1 VGATVWEVSD
11 YRPLSD
17 VFELLKDDE
26 QVAFLDSSE
35 QGEQGRFSIVGCKPF
50 LTIEQVD
57 GACLVNGAPA
67 DTDFFDTLGDAL
79 REYHE
84 PNETHLPLTGGAL
97 GYLGYDFGRELN
109 GVPTRHAPKAS
120 DVPLD
125 SSSSSPAFATAPA
138 PAATPASAPV
148 PTAASASAST
158 SAPAVTPSSAPTV
171 PASTFAPSPISES
184 TAAMPDAQMVFYDV
198 LLIEDHEQSKLY
210 ACAQGQAT
218 SPDKARAWVES
229 LMASCPEAPRPS
241 RNRTLA
247 AFSSRFTEQEY
258 QQALARMVEYMLD
271 GHIYVANMTQQLTM
285 AAPQPPYDL
294 YRYLRTFNPAP
305 FSAYLRGPGFDVC
318 CSSMERFLFVRDGH
332 AVTRPIK
339 GTRPRG
345 RTPDEDARNRDELFA
360 SPKDNSELLMIV
372 DLERNDLSLSCKP
385 GTVFVHP
392 EFVVE
397 AYPTVFH
404 LVATVEGQLRKDA
417 TALDV
422 VRNAFPGGSITGA
435 PKIRAMEIIDEL
447 ERSARGLYTGSIGYF
462 SNAGDCDLNVVIRT
476 LVCRDGVATLGV
488 GGGITV
494 ESDFDFEYQETLQ
507 KAYALR
513 EAVGSPTVEGDKT
526 M

>member
-1 VGATVWEVSD
+1 MGSTVWEVSG
-11 YRPLSD
+11 YKPLSA
-17 VFELLKDDE
+17 VFELLKDND

-50 LTIEQVD
+50 LTIEQVG
-57 GACLVNGAPA
+57 GACMVNGAPTEA
-67 DTDFFDTLGDAL
+67 AFFDVLDAAL
-79 REYHE
+79 RTHQE
-84 PNETHLPLTGGAL
+84 PNETHLPLIGGAL
-97 GYLGYDFGRELN
+97 GYLGYDFGRALN
-109 GVPTRHAPKAS
+109 GVPTCHAPFGESNACGVEGALGIGKVSAAEAS
-120 DVPLD
+120 DASGSAAPC
-125 SSSSSPAFATAPA
+125 SPA
-138 PAATPASAPV
+138 
-148 PTAASASAST
+148 
-158 SAPAVTPSSAPTV
+158 
-171 PASTFAPSPISES
+171 
-184 TAAMPDAQMVFYDV
+184 MPEAQMVFYDV
-198 LLIEDHEQSKLY
+198 LLIEDHEQQKLY
-210 ACAQGQAT
+210 ASAQSQTISA
-218 SPDKARAWVES
+218 DEARAWVES
-229 LMASCPEAPRPS
+229 LVASASSAPVPS
-241 RNRTLA
+241 RGSTLA
-247 AFSSRFTEQEY
+247 SFTSRFTEQDY
-258 QQALARMVEYMLD
+258 QQVLDRMVEYMLD

-285 AAPQPPYDL
+285 DAPQPPYDL

-305 FSAYLRGPGFDVC
+305 FSAYLRGPEFDVC

-345 RTPDEDARNRDELFA
+345 KTPDEDARNRDELFA

-385 GTVFVHP
+385 GTVYTHP
-392 EFVVE
+392 EFTVE
-397 AYPTVFH
+397 TYPTVFH
-404 LVATVEGQLRKDA
+404 LVATVEGRLREDA

-488 GGGITV
+488 GGGITA

-513 EAVGSPTVEGDKT
+513 EAVGSVEVTQG
-526 M
+526 

>member
-1 VGATVWEVSD
+1 MGSTVWEVSG
-11 YRPLSD
+11 YKPLSA
-17 VFELLKDDE
+17 VFELLKDNDR
-26 QVAFLDSSE
+26 VAFLDSSE

-57 GACLVNGAPA
+57 GRCLVNGAPA
-67 DTDFFDTLGDAL
+67 DAAFFDVLDAAL
-79 REYHE
+79 RTHQE
-84 PNETHLPLTGGAL
+84 PNETHLPLIGGAL
-97 GYLGYDFGRELN
+97 GYLGYDFGRALN
-109 GVPTRHAPKAS
+109 GVSTRHAPFGKLDACGAEGALGIGKVSAAEAS
-120 DVPLD
+120 GAPDASVP
-125 SSSSSPAFATAPA
+125 
-138 PAATPASAPV
+138 V
-148 PTAASASAST
+148 
-158 SAPAVTPSSAPTV
+158 
-171 PASTFAPSPISES
+171 
-184 TAAMPDAQMVFYDV
+184 MPEAQMVFYDV
-198 LLIEDHEQSKLY
+198 LLIEDHEQQKLY
-210 ACAQGQAT
+210 ASAQGQTVSA
-218 SPDKARAWVES
+218 DEARVWVDS
-229 LMASCPEAPRPS
+229 LVASAVSAPVPS
-241 RNRTLA
+241 RGSTLA
-247 AFSSRFTEQEY
+247 KFTSRFTEQDY
-258 QQALARMVEYMLD
+258 QQELDRIVEYMLD
-271 GHIYVANMTQQLTM
+271 GHIYVANMTQQLAM
-285 AAPQPPYDL
+285 DAPQPPYDL

-305 FSAYLRGPGFDVC
+305 FSAYLRGAGFDVC

-345 RTPDEDARNRDELFA
+345 KTPDEDARNRDELFA

-385 GTVFVHP
+385 GTVYTHP
-392 EFVVE
+392 EFTVE
-397 AYPTVFH
+397 TYPTVFH
-404 LVATVEGQLRKDA
+404 LVATVEGQLREDA

-488 GGGITV
+488 GGGITA

-513 EAVGSPTVEGDKT
+513 EAVGSVEVTRG
-526 M
+526 

>member
-1 VGATVWEVSD
+1 MGSTVWEVSG
-11 YRPLSD
+11 YKPLSA
-17 VFELLKDDE
+17 VFELLKDDA

-50 LTIEQVD
+50 LAIEQID
-57 GACLVNGAPA
+57 GRCLVNGAPA
-67 DTDFFDTLGDAL
+67 DAAFFDVLDDAL
-79 REYHE
+79 RTHQE
-84 PNETHLPLTGGAL
+84 PNETHLPLIGGAL
-97 GYLGYDFGRELN
+97 GYLGYDFGRALN
-109 GVPTRHAPKAS
+109 GVSTRHAPFGESDACGAERALDVDKVFAAGAS
-120 DVPLD
+120 D
-125 SSSSSPAFATAPA
+125 PAAPVIPCAPA
-138 PAATPASAPV
+138 
-148 PTAASASAST
+148 
-158 SAPAVTPSSAPTV
+158 
-171 PASTFAPSPISES
+171 
-184 TAAMPDAQMVFYDV
+184 MPETQMVFYDV
-198 LLIEDHEQSKLY
+198 LLIEDHEQQKLY
-210 ACAQGQAT
+210 ASAQGQTVCA
-218 SPDKARAWVES
+218 DEARAWVES
-229 LMASCPEAPRPS
+229 LVASAPPAPVPS
-241 RNRTLA
+241 RDSTLA
-247 AFSSRFTEQEY
+247 KFTSRFTEQDY
-258 QQALARMVEYMLD
+258 QQALDRMVEYMLD

-285 AAPQPPYDL
+285 DAPQPPYDL

-318 CSSMERFLFVRDGH
+318 CSSMERFLFVRDDH

-345 RTPDEDARNRDELFA
+345 KTPDEDARNRAELFA

-385 GTVFVHP
+385 GTVYTHP
-392 EFVVE
+392 EFTVE
-397 AYPTVFH
+397 TYPTVFH
-404 LVATVEGQLRKDA
+404 LVATVEGQLREDA

-488 GGGITV
+488 GGGITA

-513 EAVGSPTVEGDKT
+513 EAVGSAGVTQG
-526 M
+526 

>member
-1 VGATVWEVSD
+1 M
-11 YRPLSD
+11 
-17 VFELLKDDE
+17 LKDDD

-35 QGEQGRFSIVGCKPF
+35 HGEQGRFSIVGCKPF
-50 LTIEQVD
+50 LTIEQSD
-57 GACLVNGAPA
+57 GECLVNGEPSDA
-67 DTDFFDTLGDAL
+67 DFFDTLSGAL
-79 REYHE
+79 RNYYE
-84 PNETHLPLTGGAL
+84 PNETHLPLTSGAI

-109 GVPTRHAPKAS
+109 GVPTRHATEAS
-120 DVPLD
+120 GALGG
-125 SSSSSPAFATAPA
+125 SSSSTAPA
-138 PAATPASAPV
+138 SGVSPGSN
-148 PTAASASAST
+148 
-158 SAPAVTPSSAPTV
+158 
-171 PASTFAPSPISES
+171 PSP
-184 TAAMPDAQMVFYDV
+184 TMPDAQMVFYDI
-198 LLIEDHEQSKLY
+198 LLIEDHEREKLY
-210 ACAQGQAT
+210 ACAQGQT
-218 SPDKARAWVES
+218 ISPDEARKWVDSLVES
-229 LMASCPEAPRPS
+229 FTEAPHPS
-241 RNRTLA
+241 RNHTLA
-247 AFSSRFTEQEY
+247 DFYSPFSEQEY

-285 AAPQPPYDL
+285 KAPQPPYDI

-345 RTPDEDARNRDELFA
+345 KTPEEDARNREELFS
-360 SPKDNSELLMIV
+360 SPKENSELLMIV

-385 GTVFVHP
+385 GMVFVQP

-404 LVATVEGQLRKDA
+404 LVATVEGRLREDA
-417 TALDV
+417 TAIDV

-447 ERSARGLYTGSIGYF
+447 ERSSRGLYTGSIGYF

-476 LVCRDGVATLGV
+476 LVCKEGVATLGV
-488 GGGITV
+488 GGGITA

-507 KAYALR
+507 KAHALR
-513 EAVGSPTVEGDKT
+513 EAVGLQAEQ
-526 M
+526 